1 MSNEILCI
9 IILILACVAIL
20 GYLYW
25 MIKKNGL
32 RATAIEL
39 IVYAEKALGSGKGKE
54 KMDMVIDKMTEI
66 LPLPIRLFVTKE
78 AIKSFVQHIFDEI
91 RNCLEYVP
99 DNIEK

>member
-1 MSNEILCI
+1 MTNETLCI
-9 IILILACVAIL
+9 IILIFVCIICLAAL
-20 GYLYW
+20 LFY
-25 MIKKNGL
+25 IKKNGL

-78 AIKSFVQHIFDEI
+78 AIKSFVQHVFDEVKQA
-91 RNCLEYVP
+91 LDYKAE
-99 DNIEK
+99 